1 MIQNESEMIQI
12 VALTEELLPA
22 VFLYEQKLSE
32 EEPGYYHW
40 TEEPGY
46 QEKVKASFHTLQFG
60 NALSLVAV
68 TETGSIVGR
77 IDASLILTHFDGSIK
92 CYLDWICVLKSWR
105 HKGVAQALMSALRT
119 ELRKRGVDTLV
130 GLIAANEEAQHFYR
144 AMQGAIIR
152 DEGIWIDC

>member
-1 MIQNESEMIQI
+1 MIQIESEMIQI
-12 VALTEELLPA
+12 VSLTEELLPA

-40 TEEPGY
+40 TEEPDY
-46 QEKVKASFHTLQFG
+46 QEKVKASFCNPQFG

-68 TETGSIVGR
+68 TETGDIVGR
-77 IDASLILTHFDGSIK
+77 IDASLLPTHFDGTMK

-105 HKGVAQALMSALRT
+105 HKGVAQLLMAALRA
-119 ELRKRGVDTLV
+119 ELKARSIDTLV
-130 GLIAANEEAQHFYR
+130 GLIAANEEAQRFYR

>member
-1 MIQNESEMIQI
+1 MIQT
-12 VALTEELLPA
+12 VALTKELLPA
-22 VFLYEQKLSE
+22 VFRYEQRLSE
-32 EEPGYYHW
+32 EEPGFYHW
-40 TEEPGY
+40 TEELDY
-46 QEKVKASFHTLQFG
+46 QDKVKASFADRRFDH
-60 NALSLVAV
+60 ALSLVAV
-68 TETGSIVGR
+68 TDAGDIVGR
-77 IDASLILTHFDGSIK
+77 IDASLIPTHFDGSIK

-152 DEGIWIDC
+152 DGGIWIDC